1 MKPQVVAQLQARL
14 ATLMQG
20 VFEAQPPPAGTQAKL
35 CNGSVA
41 SGMWITPLASLPP
54 PTPTPPTPPRRPLPG
69 DEWLAFASQWE
80 VNTTA
85 RCLTARQDRAVLKK
99 ECASSKALPAAEVRF
114 FDAGRVVPL
123 SANPKATG
131 LCGAHEGQ
139 YYEVVAPLPQE
150 QRRRE

>member
-1 MKPQVVAQLQARL
+1 M
-14 ATLMQG
+14 
-20 VFEAQPPPAGTQAKL
+20 
-35 CNGSVA
+35 
-41 SGMWITPLASLPP
+41 
-54 PTPTPPTPPRRPLPG
+54 
-69 DEWLAFASQWE
+69 
-80 VNTTA
+80 NTTA

-123 SANPKATG
+123 SAAPKATG